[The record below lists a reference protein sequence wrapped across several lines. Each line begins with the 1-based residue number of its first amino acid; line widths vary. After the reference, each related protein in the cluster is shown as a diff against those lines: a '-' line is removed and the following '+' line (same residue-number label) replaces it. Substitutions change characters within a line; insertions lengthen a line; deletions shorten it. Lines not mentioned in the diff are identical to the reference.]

1 MKKVLILGP
10 IFFLLIITIALAD
23 EELFIPA
30 LGDQEMNG
38 EMFVGDEQ
46 LGVGPALD
54 SSTTTTPVTPSS
66 PSGGGG
72 GAGGGAAVPKVIFS
86 IYPQLIQTYLPIEK
100 DEIKTVTIN
109 NEGETQLTLELKLIN
124 LEEIVKIE
132 TTNLVIPPKQER
144 TIELKIFNGTQKPG
158 IYSGQLQLI
167 SKTLVKMI
175 PILIEIESE
184 KPLFDASIEIPKEFY
199 EIEENSPLTS
209 KITLINKANTG
220 KEVNAEVTYTIKDF
234 EGNDLYIEKESV
246 TVLDTIT
253 YDKKLN
259 INLKEGEYILAIKV
273 DYGETTAVS
282 SSTFKVLPKTIKGMQ
297 KSELYLIIGIAAI
310 LIIMLIIGILNYI
323 KIINIKIRKPRLPVK
338 EDLSDKLKLI
348 KNAYKEGI
356 LKKK

>member
-1 MKKVLILGP
+1 MKKFLIWIP
-10 IFFLLIITIALAD
+10 IFFLLIITITLAD
-23 EELFIPA
+23 EELFVPA

-54 SSTTTTPVTPSS
+54 SSTVTTPPTPSG

-72 GAGGGAAVPKVIFS
+72 GGGGGATAPKTVFS
-86 IYPQLIQTYLPIEK
+86 MYPQLIQTYLPIEK

-109 NEGETQLTLELKLIN
+109 NEGETQLILELKLIN
-124 LEEIVKIE
+124 LEEIVSIE
-132 TTNLVIPPKQER
+132 TTNLVIPPKQEK
-144 TIELKIFNGTQKPG
+144 TIELKIFNATQKPG

-175 PILIEIESE
+175 PIIIEIESE
-184 KPLFDASIEIPKEFY
+184 KPLFDASIEIPKDSY
-199 EIEENSPLTS
+199 EIEVNSPLTS

-234 EGNDLYIEKESV
+234 EGNDLYTEEESV

-259 INLKEGEYILAIKV
+259 VNLKEGEYILAIKV

-282 SSTFKVLPKTIKGMQ
+282 SSTFKVLPKTVKGMQ
-297 KSELYLIIGIAAI
+297 KSELYLIIIIAAI
-310 LIIMLIIGILNYI
+310 LVIALLIALLNYV
-323 KIINIKIRKPRLPVK
+323 KIINIKIKKPKLSVK
-338 EDLSDKLKLI
+338 EDLSDKLKVI
-348 KNAYKEGI
+348 KKAYKEGI

>member
-1 MKKVLILGP
+1 MKKVLIWGP

-54 SSTTTTPVTPSS
+54 SSITVTPTPPSG

-72 GAGGGAAVPKVIFS
+72 GAGGGAAAPKVIFS
-86 IYPQLIQTYLPIEK
+86 MYPQLIQTYLPIEK

-109 NEGETQLTLELKLIN
+109 NEGETQLILELKLIN

-175 PILIEIESE
+175 PIIIEIESE
-184 KPLFDASIEIPKEFY
+184 KPLFDASIEIPKESY
-199 EIEENSPLTS
+199 EIEENGPLTS

-234 EGNDLYIEKESV
+234 EGNDLYTEKESV

-310 LIIMLIIGILNYI
+310 LITMLIIGILNYV
-323 KIINIKIRKPRLPVK
+323 KIINIKIKKPRLPVK

-348 KNAYKEGI
+348 KKAYKEGI